1 MTSKKRDYE
10 VFNMITGKWEKSSM
24 SELDYQ
30 KLMDRMDTDAEE
42 LEAEFKIISKI
53 IEQNQGYAPDESMD

>member
-1 MTSKKRDYE
+1 
-10 VFNMITGKWEKSSM
+10 M

-30 KLMDRMDTDAEE
+30 KLMDRMNNSADE